1 MQREDHVRI
10 DGSTGADRVEV
21 IFPDLDRSLGTLVD
35 AYFKADPTLCG
46 GYTHRFVH
54 TNFNLPNL
62 V

>member
-1 MQREDHVRI
+1 LQHEDHVRI

-46 GYTHRFVH
+46 G
-54 TNFNLPNL
+54 
-62 V
+62 